1 METIKRR
8 IELKEQLIKITR
20 DEIKALKKELK
31 SKSNDKHDPIR

>member
-31 SKSNDKHDPIR
+31 SKGKNHARY

>member
-20 DEIKALKKELK
+20 AEIKALKKELK
-31 SKSNDKHDPIR
+31 SKSKT